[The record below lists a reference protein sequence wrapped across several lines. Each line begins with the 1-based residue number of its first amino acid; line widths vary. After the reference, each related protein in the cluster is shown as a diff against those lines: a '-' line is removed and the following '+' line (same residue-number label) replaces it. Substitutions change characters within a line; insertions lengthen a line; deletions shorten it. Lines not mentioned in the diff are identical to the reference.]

1 MAHPGRKLSF
11 SHLMTFPTEPRFDSS
26 KGQRQGAT
34 KLMSQ
39 RIRTFTQQRLGELFL
54 TRQSKEQGQES
65 RKWLSCALALS
76 SPSQQATPG
85 APQPYLESK
94 WRESQSKAEVLLGSS
109 GPWPENSL
117 RLARVGGQG
126 AKCKLFLSDSV
137 SRKAGHRQNL
147 KKRDHF
153 PLAAGDQQLSQS
165 NERMMS
171 DRIIGTRPF
180 LKKCPLTLR
189 PNQQT
194 CSVGRTRCMG

>member
-1 MAHPGRKLSF
+1 
-11 SHLMTFPTEPRFDSS
+11 
-26 KGQRQGAT
+26 
-34 KLMSQ
+34 MSQ
-39 RIRTFTQQRLGELFL
+39 RIRTFTQQQLGELFL

-76 SPSQQATPG
+76 SPSQQGTYIQATPG

-94 WRESQSKAEVLLGSS
+94 WSESQSKVEVLLGSS

-153 PLAAGDQQLSQS
+153 PLAAGEQQLSQS

-171 DRIIGTRPF
+171 DRITGTRPF
-180 LKKCPLTLR
+180 
-189 PNQQT
+189 
-194 CSVGRTRCMG
+194 